1 MPDREV
7 GSRELSKTSRGA
19 HRPLKRGAGAS
30 ARR

>member
-7 GSRELSKTSRGA
+7 DLPELPKTSSVA